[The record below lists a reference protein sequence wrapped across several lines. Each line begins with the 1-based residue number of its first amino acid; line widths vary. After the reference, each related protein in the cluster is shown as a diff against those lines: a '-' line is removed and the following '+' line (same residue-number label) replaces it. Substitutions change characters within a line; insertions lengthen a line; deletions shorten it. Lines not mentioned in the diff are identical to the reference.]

1 MNRRTTILPAES
13 ITRIISMPL
22 EEHRAVLRKYSWLPD
37 VLRIDGSVIPH
48 ILGPVLTVTIFA
60 VGIAAVDRH
69 TDLDI
74 RLSNNVVPLL
84 SVVVGLILV
93 FRNGTSYDRYYEGR
107 KDFATLTSQTRNI
120 ARLIW
125 INVAP
130 PPPTTADSSQPSAKV
145 QRKVTKLKIRAL
157 RLLIAFP
164 RSVVHHLRKENG
176 SDSQE
181 ETRILTEQLRDRA
194 RIDTYRKHSRAGTGA
209 SGYGTVS
216 ELTSPVRGKETPS
229 RSNSSEC
236 TATGANG
243 VNQETPLLVDVERQE
258 EVEIHISDH
267 PLIPNMPLTIAHEL
281 TRMIWKFKRAGM
293 LDTVGPAG
301 TTAMMVSVQTMVD
314 MLTAMERVSN
324 TPIPAS
330 YGIHLKQCVTLYLFA
345 LPFTMVK
352 DMGYG
357 MIPIVT
363 VVAFTLMGI
372 EGIANQIEMPFGKD
386 MDDLPLEKY
395 CDEMQRDIEYVMDYL
410 PQGDE
415 EDGFMRDMP
424 QEDDDDAVTF

>member
-1 MNRRTTILPAES
+1 
-13 ITRIISMPL
+13 MPL
-22 EEHRAVLRKYSWLPD
+22 EEHRAVLAKYSWLPD
-37 VLRIDGSVIPH
+37 VFRINGSVIPH
-48 ILGPVLTVTIFA
+48 VLGPVLTVTVFA
-60 VGIAAVDRH
+60 ALIAAVDRH
-69 TDLDI
+69 TSVDI
-74 RLSNNVVPLL
+74 KLSNNVVPLL

-107 KDFATLTSQTRNI
+107 KDLATLTSQTRNL

-125 INVAP
+125 INVAA
-130 PPPTTADSSQPSAKV
+130 PTPTGTDSSKSSPKV
-145 QRKVTKLKIRAL
+145 QRKITKLKIRAL

-164 RSVVHHLRKENG
+164 RSVVHHLRQENG
-176 SDSQE
+176 SESLE
-181 ETRILTEQLRDRA
+181 ETRILTEQLQDRA
-194 RIDTYRKHSRAGTGA
+194 RIDTYRKRSRAGTGA
-209 SGYGTVS
+209 SGYGTTS
-216 ELTSPVRGKETPS
+216 EVTSPVRGKETPS
-229 RSNSSEC
+229 RSNSVESNA
-236 TATGANG
+236 TATRAI
-243 VNQETPLLVDVERQE
+243 NQETPLLVDVERQE
-258 EVEIHISDH
+258 EVEIHIDH
-267 PLIPNMPLTIAHEL
+267 HPMIQNMPLTIAHEL

-301 TTAMMVSVQTMVD
+301 TNAMTGSIQIMVD

-415 EDGFMRDMP
+415 EDGFMQDMP
-424 QEDDDDAVTF
+424 QDDDDDAVTF